1 LRGSE
6 KPLQVKTYAIDG
18 RMLSRAMTY
27 LLLAIA
33 ICAEVAATT
42 FMKLSEGFTRP
53 VPSVLTVVGYGVS
66 FYFLSVVLKSIPTG
80 IAYAIWAGAGIV
92 LITLIAW
99 LFQGQKL
106 DAPAI
111 GGMALIISGVLV
123 MNLLSQ
129 STPH

>member
-1 LRGSE
+1 
-6 KPLQVKTYAIDG
+6 
-18 RMLSRAMTY
+18 MTY
-27 LLLAIA
+27 FLLAIA

-42 FMKLSEGFTRP
+42 SMKLSEGFTKP
-53 VPSVLTVVGYGVS
+53 IPSVLTVIGYGVS

-111 GGMALIISGVLV
+111 AGMALIIAGVLV